1 MVRLVARQK
10 RTFGSTFPGGR
21 WGVLYPAGYFS
32 GIEFDSGKIMKLCPT
47 ADDMWLKI
55 VGAQKRIPAVKV
67 STNSKE

>member
-1 MVRLVARQK
+1 
-10 RTFGSTFPGGR
+10 
-21 WGVLYPAGYFS
+21 
-32 GIEFDSGKIMKLCPT
+32 MKLCPT